1 MKISVVVPVYNRV
14 HLTQRCLDSLFEG
27 AQIGPHELVI
37 VDNASSDETP
47 TVLKAYKT
55 KWVNWAISIL
65 RNDTNR
71 GVSACFNQGV
81 KSAQGDL
88 IAVLNNDTW
97 VMEGWDR
104 ILVEQIQKLNA
115 DMIGPTADED
125 TFDPVMTPRRIR
137 KFVKRN
143 SGKYKKKWSSLMMFF
158 RRSVFEKI
166 GYFDERFFA
175 TYEDTDLQKRMD
187 DYGLTYFMI
196 SDFRIWHASQGT
208 RKIEKMP

>member
-1 MKISVVVPVYNRV
+1 
-14 HLTQRCLDSLFEG
+14 
-27 AQIGPHELVI
+27 
-37 VDNASSDETP
+37 
-47 TVLKAYKT
+47 
-55 KWVNWAISIL
+55 
-65 RNDTNR
+65 
-71 GVSACFNQGV
+71 
-81 KSAQGDL
+81 
-88 IAVLNNDTW
+88 
-97 VMEGWDR
+97 MERMDR

-208 RKIEKMP
+208 RKIEKMPTNYEIESLKKFIEKWGYDPRVKDHTFFGKLSRRIEKIKNRMGIF